1 MMYSII
7 DYISIIYSVYFTN
20 FPYVLYNSAN
30 NIGNM
35 AYCGVASGF
44 IHSQKIF
51 WSSNMLIIIILC
63 NDILNIYF
71 KYILFLFSIYLYIIS
86 FLKILENMKYLQYL
100 K

>member
-1 MMYSII
+1 MIDSII
-7 DYISIIYSVYFTN
+7 NYISIIYSVYFTN

-35 AYCGVASGF
+35 AYCGIALGF

-51 WSSNMLIIIILC
+51 WSSNILIIVIILF

-71 KYILFLFSIYLYIIS
+71 RYILFLFCIYLYIIS
-86 FLKILENMKYLQYL
+86 FLKISENMKFL